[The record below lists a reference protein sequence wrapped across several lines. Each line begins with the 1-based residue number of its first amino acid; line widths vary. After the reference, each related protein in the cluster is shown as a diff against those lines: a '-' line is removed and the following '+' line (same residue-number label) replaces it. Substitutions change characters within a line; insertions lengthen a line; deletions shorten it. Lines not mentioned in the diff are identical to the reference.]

1 MKRST
6 LVTLGTLAGVAGVLG
21 FNPKGIDSSSMSMAS
36 VDTTSANTSTTTTT
50 DPAAAPQATTETVT
64 TVQTAAPAPAQ
75 TKIAANGTITGNT
88 VQTRWGPV
96 QLSATVSNGQ
106 ITAIDALQYPSGDGR
121 SMQISRY
128 SIPVLTQQAL
138 SAQSANIQ
146 GVGGATYTT
155 RGYQKSLQSIID
167 QM

>member
-1 MKRST
+1 M
-6 LVTLGTLAGVAGVLG
+6 
-21 FNPKGIDSSSMSMAS
+21 
-36 VDTTSANTSTTTTT
+36 DTTSSATATT
-50 DPAAAPQATTETVT
+50 DVAATPQATTEAVT
-64 TVQTAAPAPAQ
+64 TTQSAAPTPEQ
-75 TKIAANGTITGNT
+75 TTSAASGTITGKT

-121 SMQISRY
+121 SLQISRY
-128 SIPVLTQQAL
+128 SIPVLTQEAL

-155 RGYQKSLQSIID
+155 RGYQQSLQSILD

>member
-6 LVTLGTLAGVAGVLG
+6 LVALSTVAGVAGVLG
-21 FNPKGIDSSSMSMAS
+21 LNPKGVDSNNMSMIAT
-36 VDTTSANTSTTTTT
+36 DTSLPTTTTT
-50 DPAAAPQATTETVT
+50 DSATAPQATSESVASSQSATPTS
-64 TVQTAAPAPAQ
+64 AQ
-75 TKIAANGTITGNT
+75 TSSPANGTITGET
-88 VQTRWGPV
+88 SQTRWGPV
-96 QLSATVSNGQ
+96 QLSATFSNGQ

-121 SMQISRY
+121 SLQISRY

-146 GVGGATYTT
+146 GVGGATFTT
-155 RGYQKSLQSIID
+155 QGYQQSLQSILD

>member
-1 MKRST
+1 MSIT
-6 LVTLGTLAGVAGVLG
+6 
-21 FNPKGIDSSSMSMAS
+21 SM
-36 VDTTSANTSTTTTT
+36 DTTSSATATT
-50 DPAAAPQATTETVT
+50 DVAATPQATTEAVT
-64 TVQTAAPAPAQ
+64 TTQSAAPTPEQ
-75 TKIAANGTITGNT
+75 TTSAASGTITGKT

-121 SMQISRY
+121 SLQISRY
-128 SIPVLTQQAL
+128 SIPVLTQEAL

-155 RGYQKSLQSIID
+155 RGYQQSLQSILD

>member
-6 LVTLGTLAGVAGVLG
+6 LVALSTVAGVAGVLG
-21 FNPKGIDSSSMSMAS
+21 FNPKGVDTRNMSM
-36 VDTTSANTSTTTTT
+36 TSMDPTASTTATT
-50 DPAAAPQATTETVT
+50 DVEATPQATTQAVIT
-64 TVQTAAPAPAQ
+64 TQSAAPTPEQ
-75 TKIAANGTITGNT
+75 TTSAASGTITGKT

-96 QLSATVSNGQ
+96 QLSVTVSNGQ

-121 SMQISRY
+121 SLQISRY
-128 SIPVLTQQAL
+128 SIPVLTQEAL

-155 RGYQKSLQSIID
+155 RGYQQSLQSILD